1 MECVLQLIKGYA
13 MVMRILMCMV
23 LPAGLAT
30 FGCKHEKPLTAPT
43 SAAPEEAIG
52 KEQAAAERPKMT
64 DKEMRWTPFK
74 VETADGTI
82 ECSLSKAEV
91 GHNPPTICMI
101 LYSGSPVERL
111 ARGGADVLRVPHKWG
126 NLNVLAEGARAG
138 QDVFA
143 EATARLDAAISR
155 AIEAG
160 LAKPGRIVLMGS
172 SCDGFMALDA
182 MAHIPA
188 VGAAIAN
195 QTVTYW
201 PYLGEFKGMDDN
213 PIVQKH
219 DLRQMVHRMA
229 PRPVLL
235 QIGYNDERVGTE
247 RCRELAACIE
257 KAYKAVGAGDRCALQ
272 VLSIK
277 GHTSSPGGEDHDYL
291 LKWLH
296 EQGFVRAE

>member
-1 MECVLQLIKGYA
+1 
-13 MVMRILMCMV
+13 
-23 LPAGLAT
+23 
-30 FGCKHEKPLTAPT
+30 
-43 SAAPEEAIG
+43 
-52 KEQAAAERPKMT
+52 MT

-201 PYLGEFKGMDDN
+201 AYLGEFKGMDDN